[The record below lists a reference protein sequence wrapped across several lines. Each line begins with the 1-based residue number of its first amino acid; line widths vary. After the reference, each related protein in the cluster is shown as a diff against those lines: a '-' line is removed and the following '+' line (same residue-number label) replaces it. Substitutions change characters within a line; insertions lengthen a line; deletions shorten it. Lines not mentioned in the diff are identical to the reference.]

1 MAGFGG
7 PVDRPASDTHIG
19 VAVRAV
25 EAKLFTGDDATAS
38 TAFDIAC
45 VIVFMKLP
53 EGHVMPIV
61 AEGELEAVWCE
72 VDMKGAS
79 GNNGRSL

>member
-1 MAGFGG
+1 
-7 PVDRPASDTHIG
+7 
-19 VAVRAV
+19 V
-25 EAKLFTGDDATAS
+25 EAELFTGDDAIAS
-38 TAFDIAC
+38 AAFNIAC

-61 AEGELEAVWCE
+61 AEGELEVVWCE

-79 GNNGRSL
+79 GDDGRRL